1 MLHKRCYSLWNLT
14 RWGFH
19 AGPLSGRL
27 LFPRE
32 NQNHIHPSHGWLP
45 GRILKPWRL
54 EDPEGKPLG
63 WRASESLICRAQWRC
78 VIDQDAVLQLISVW
92 LQTETEHICNCDHA
106 HAQLCPTLCDS
117 MVCSLPGSSVHGIL
131 QARILQWVA
140 MPFSKGFF
148 QPRDQ
153 TCISSVGRWILYHW
167 ATCKPSIYTYIH
179 TYIHIYFYFIVS
191 CTLYSYY
198 ITIYDIKCYSPKSFS
213 DIQQNFVQILYCCN
227 SSKGF
232 PGGSYS
238 KESACNMGHL
248 GSIPGLG
255 KFPWMRA
262 WQPTPVFLPGE
273 FPWTEEPGGLQSMG
287 LQRVRH
293 DWVTKHSTAQF

>member
-1 MLHKRCYSLWNLT
+1 MLSCVQLFATPWSV
-14 RWGFH
+14 
-19 AGPLSGRL
+19 ACQAPLSMEFSRQEYCSGL
-27 LFPRE
+27 PCPSPRDFS
-32 NQNHIHPSHGWLP
+32 NP
-45 GRILKPWRL
+45 GIKPAS
-54 EDPEGKPLG
+54 PPLAG
-63 WRASESLICRAQWRC
+63 
-78 VIDQDAVLQLISVW
+78 
-92 LQTETEHICNCDHA
+92 
-106 HAQLCPTLCDS
+106 
-117 MVCSLPGSSVHGIL
+117 
-131 QARILQWVA
+131 
-140 MPFSKGFF
+140 GFF
-148 QPRDQ
+148 TTEPPA
-153 TCISSVGRWILYHW
+153 SPV
-167 ATCKPSIYTYIH
+167 YIH

-198 ITIYDIKCYSPKSFS
+198 INIYDIKCYSPKSFS